1 MKIKKYMYAQLG
13 CKFLKKKK
21 KKKNAKTGE
30 YLAFHEILSLKSY
43 EKSNCAKV
51 GPNHFENLAF
61 CKSLHK
67 DLQRIPRKPEEKLK

>member
-1 MKIKKYMYAQLG
+1 M
-13 CKFLKKKK
+13 
-21 KKKNAKTGE
+21 TGE
-30 YLAFHEILSLKSY
+30 DLAFHEILSLKSY